1 MGTFWAGRASI
12 GIEIIGFF
20 GPKWRF
26 KRLKL

>member
-1 MGTFWAGRASI
+1 MGTFGPVGRAS
-12 GIEIIGFF
+12 GIENIGFF

>member
-1 MGTFWAGRASI
+1 MGTFGAVGRAS

-20 GPKWRF
+20 GPKGRF